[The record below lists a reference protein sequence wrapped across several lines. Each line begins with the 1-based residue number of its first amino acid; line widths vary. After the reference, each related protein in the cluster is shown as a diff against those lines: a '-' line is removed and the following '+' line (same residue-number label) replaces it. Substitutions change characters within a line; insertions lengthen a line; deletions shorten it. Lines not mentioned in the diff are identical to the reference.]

1 MSRLNPSAL
10 AWRRFSR
17 GLPDGVDS
25 VEKALEAGRRSFEQW
40 RTCLETANHFAWR
53 VNSHVHRRAA
63 GSNPENVFWRSL
75 RLLSTGETLTAEAM
89 GRTLE
94 VHVDVVRRATK
105 IFRKRNWVS
114 TSRTYSKF
122 QARGF
127 SITPLGLEALERST
141 EPLEA

>member
-25 VEKALEAGRRSFEQW
+25 VEKVLEAGLRSFEQW

-63 GSNPENVFWRSL
+63 GSSPENVFWRSL

-114 TSRTYSKF
+114 TSRTYTKF

-127 SITPLGLEALERST
+127 SITPLGLEALERRT

>member
-1 MSRLNPSAL
+1 MNASAL

-25 VEKALEAGRRSFEQW
+25 VEKALETGLRSFEQW

-75 RLLSTGETLTAEAM
+75 RLLSTGEMLTAEAM
-89 GRTLE
+89 ARTLG

-105 IFRKRNWVS
+105 LFRKRSWVT
-114 TSRTYSKF
+114 TSETYSKF
-122 QARGF
+122 QAREF
-127 SITPLGLEALERST
+127 SITAIGLAALERGAES
-141 EPLEA
+141 LEA

>member
-10 AWRRFSR
+10 AWQRFSR

-25 VEKALEAGRRSFEQW
+25 VEKALEAGLRSFEQW

-89 GRTLE
+89 GRRLE

-114 TSRTYSKF
+114 TSRIYTKF

-127 SITPLGLEALERST
+127 SITSLGLEALERST

>member
-1 MSRLNPSAL
+1 MNASAL

-25 VEKALEAGRRSFEQW
+25 VEKALETGLRSFEQW

-75 RLLSTGETLTAEAM
+75 RLLSTGEMLTAEAM
-89 GRTLE
+89 ARTLG

-105 IFRKRNWVS
+105 LFRKRSWVT
-114 TSRTYSKF
+114 TSETYTKF
-122 QARGF
+122 QAREF
-127 SITPLGLEALERST
+127 SITALGLEAIKRGVEHS
-141 EPLEA
+141 EA

>member
-1 MSRLNPSAL
+1 VNASAM
-10 AWRRFSR
+10 AWKRFSR

-25 VEKALEAGRRSFEQW
+25 VEKALEAGLRSFEQW

-63 GSNPENVFWRSL
+63 GSSPENVFWRSL

-94 VHVDVVRRATK
+94 VHVDVVRRAAK
-105 IFRKRNWVS
+105 MFRKRNWVS
-114 TSRTYSKF
+114 TSSTYSKF
-122 QARGF
+122 QAREF
-127 SITPLGLEALERST
+127 SITSLGLDALERGA
-141 EPLEA
+141 EA